1 MKPCFAIEWQRRS
14 IPDAPQG
21 RNIELVAAV
30 VEHLETNGTSGRYV
44 TREVATIAEHYLT
57 TRARDV
63 RAFHQG
69 LFWVNADRLLA
80 TLSLTPEAR
89 KTLEASLSATVP
101 RPNPDW
107 ALWAVTCIPR
117 IDPKPNA

>member
-1 MKPCFAIEWQRRS
+1 MKPCLDIQWHRRN
-14 IPDAPQG
+14 IPGASAG
-21 RNIELVAAV
+21 RNSEIVAV
-30 VEHLETNGTSGRYV
+30 LVEHVNTNGTSHQRVIHELAAIG
-44 TREVATIAEHYLT
+44 EHYLS

-69 LFWVNADRLLA
+69 LFWVHADRRLA
-80 TLSLTPEAR
+80 TLSLTPEAQ
-89 KTLEASLSATVP
+89 KTLEASISATVP

-117 IDPKPNA
+117 IDPKPD